1 MMNLLKRLI
10 QKNNAGNL
18 VEKASCNTKIDE
30 I

>member
-1 MMNLLKRLI
+1 MNLLKRLI

-18 VEKASCNTKIDE
+18 VKKVGCNTKIDE